1 MWGYPKRT
9 TLRFIFNQGFPTDLL
24 RWHLT
29 TGAFWKSPL
38 FTHWLE
44 DNRAVLWSD
53 AVKEFNLD
61 PEAKKQMEQAGVQH
75 SLMGGVASDKYFV
88 LFAADMETAKCGRL
102 YLSQFEAVLPDMVE
116 ASQRAYPRNLLTL
129 KETTIL
135 ARRVQGEVQKQIA
148 AHEGI
153 SERTV
158 RGHLDRIKRKLY
170 TTDLVNAVVIAVRS
184 GLV

>member
-1 MWGYPKRT
+1 M
-9 TLRFIFNQGFPTDLL
+9 
-24 RWHLT
+24 
-29 TGAFWKSPL
+29 WKSPL

-44 DNRAVLWSD
+44 TNRVYLWSD
-53 AVKEFNLD
+53 AVKEVPVNPD
-61 PEAKKQMEQAGVQH
+61 AKEHMEQAGTQH
-75 SLMGGVASDKYFV
+75 SLVGGVASADYFV
-88 LFAADMETAKCGRL
+88 LFIADMGTAERGRK
-102 YLSQFEAVLPDMVE
+102 YLSQFEAFMPELVE
-116 ASQRAYPRNLLTL
+116 ASQRAYPRNLLTP